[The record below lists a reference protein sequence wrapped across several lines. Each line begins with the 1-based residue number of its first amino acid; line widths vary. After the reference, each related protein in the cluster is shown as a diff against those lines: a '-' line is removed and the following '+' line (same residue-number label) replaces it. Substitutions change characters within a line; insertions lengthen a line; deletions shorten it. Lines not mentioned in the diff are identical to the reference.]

1 MSNTT
6 DTKAAE
12 EVTKAPAAKKPAAK
26 KPAAKKPAA
35 KKPAA
40 KKPDVKEEPKQ
51 KYYSLDA
58 IDKVDAT
65 YNVIFGERSNGKT
78 YAALK
83 RVVENYLANG
93 KQAAYVRRWKE
104 DVIGR
109 RAQRLFAGLTE
120 SGEIVRMSG
129 GEFAGIHYYA
139 GKFYLCNYSDEGKTI
154 YSDQDIIAFAFA
166 LSDSEHDKS
175 TSFPNVTTI
184 IFDEFLT
191 NKLYLNDEFVSFM
204 NVVSTIVR
212 RREDV
217 KIYMLGNT
225 VSTFSP
231 YFEEMGLSHIRQMKQ
246 GSIDVYRYGE
256 STLSVAVEYCE
267 STSGSSEEVHKYF
280 AFNNP
285 KLTMITG
292 GAWELNMYPHCP
304 VKYRPKDVMLNYFIE
319 FSDRVYQADVV
330 VVGEVTFTF
339 IHEKTTPIKDTK
351 NDLIYSLDYSPQI
364 NYNRSVYK
372 PASKTQEKILWYFR
386 NDKVFYQN
394 NNVGDAINNYLK
406 ICKKV

>member
-1 MSNTT
+1 MTT
-6 DTKAAE
+6 TTKVAATKAAA
-12 EVTKAPAAKKPAAK
+12 TKKPATKRVTK
-26 KPAAKKPAA
+26 K
-35 KKPAA
+35 
-40 KKPDVKEEPKQ
+40 KEGQKPKQ
-51 KYYSLDA
+51 KFYSLDA

-83 RVVENYLANG
+83 RVVENYLATG

-120 SGEIVRMSG
+120 NGEIVRMSG
-129 GEFAGIHYYA
+129 GAFAGIHYYA
-139 GKFYLCNYSDEGKTI
+139 GKFYLCNYSDTGKVI

-231 YFEEMGLSHIRQMKQ
+231 YFEEMGLTNIRQMKQ

-267 STSGSSEEVHKYF
+267 STSNPSEEVHKYF

-304 VKYRPKDVMLNYFIE
+304 VKYRPGDVMLNYFIE

-330 VVGEVTFTF
+330 VVGDVTFTF
-339 IHEKTTPIKDTK
+339 IHVKTTEIKDTK
-351 NDLIYSLDYSPQI
+351 NDLIYSLDYNPQI

-372 PASKTQEKILWYFR
+372 PASKTQEKILWYFKTDR
-386 NDKVFYQN
+386 VFYQSN
-394 NNVGDAINNYLK
+394 DVGDAINNYLK